1 MWEIAQLDGPVWE
14 TPESGLEGYWAL
26 PHTPGSHQTPTK
38 PIKDGYSSAGAP
50 RKIEISAPQ
59 GRKFGILVGLGSDPS
74 MVGGGGGV
82 PKGPVWE
89 KLPGH
94 GPVWEISPMSRTWWS
109 LCQTEYCSKKK
120 PIIN

>member
-1 MWEIAQLDGPVWE
+1 MEVGVGGVPKGPVWEIAQLDGPVWE

-38 PIKDGYSSAGAP
+38 PIKGGYSSAGAP

-74 MVGGGGGV
+74 MVGGWGG
-82 PKGPVWE
+82 P
-89 KLPGH
+89 
-94 GPVWEISPMSRTWWS
+94 
-109 LCQTEYCSKKK
+109 
-120 PIIN
+120 